1 MEERRSGKRVGTIVM
16 IGALLSALVTFM
28 IVAGLTPIIPTNDV
42 VRTILVINGV
52 LVLCLAGVV
61 IIEGREVLRARRA
74 RAAAAGLHM
83 RFVGWFAGIAA
94 LPAIFIAIVTS
105 ITLERSL
112 DPWFRGNVAGLLTN
126 AVEIA
131 RTYEEGQC
139 RTMARE
145 LNLMAGDINGA
156 KLTFD
161 QNRTLFHDWFVAR
174 SLFLG
179 FPVAMMISSNG
190 ATLESV
196 QHVAVAGI
204 SLPTEQDYAEA
215 SDTEPFCFL
224 PRNNG
229 AFGALVKL
237 SSFDNAFLFVARPG
251 DPKASAYTAQA
262 EEGLRYYEGL
272 EARRIGVQVAFAS
285 MYILVTLIL
294 LLSAIRL
301 GLAFANWLVL
311 PIRRLI
317 HATDQV
323 AAGNFYVQV
332 PTRKGESD
340 LAHLSAT
347 FNGMTQEL
355 RAQHDRLVAANEMMD
370 KRRRFTEAVLAG
382 VSAGVIGIDGKGRIT
397 VLNPSADKLLPASH
411 AEALGAPIDELMPAV
426 APLVGEVRA
435 GRHRLGQ
442 GQISIPRGTSE
453 RQVSVRVTKET
464 GADASEGYVITLD
477 DITDLVSAQRSAA
490 WADVARRIAHEI
502 KNPLTPIQL
511 SAERLK
517 RKYGK
522 FITSDREVFDQCTNP
537 IIRQVDDIKRM
548 VDEFSSF
555 ARTPKPVL
563 DDNDVTDVVK
573 HVVFL
578 MQVAHPDIEFVS
590 DLPQTPLKAR
600 FDHRLIGQAVTNI
613 VKNAT
618 EAMEPKAGG
627 ERGKVTVAVS
637 RTKDNL
643 ITIDVTDNGRGF
655 PKADRHKLLEPY
667 MTTRKEG
674 SGLGLAIVGKILEE
688 HGGGIDLLDHPE
700 AASGQSGA
708 RVRLWFPAQIDD
720 DQDVRLP
727 RAVDLSVEAKPS
739 EAPAAKQPTADA
751 DAGKAAAVKTAA
763 VKTPATESRGPEKSG
778 AETRGS
784 EAAEPVSEKLS

>member
-1 MEERRSGKRVGTIVM
+1 MTQGSDDGMSSTDTARPASAAPLLVDESRSGKRLGTIVV
-16 IGALLSALVTFM
+16 GVALLSALVTFL
-28 IVAGLTPIIPTNDV
+28 IVAGLTPIVPTSDV
-42 VRTILVINGV
+42 VVTILVTNSV
-52 LVLCLAGVV
+52 LVLCLLVV
-61 IIEGREVLRARRA
+61 VVVEGREILRARRA
-74 RAAAAGLHM
+74 RAAAAALHM

-112 DPWFRGNVAGLLTN
+112 DPWFRADLHDLLGNT
-126 AVEIA
+126 VEIA
-131 RTYEEGQC
+131 RTYQEGQC
-139 RTMARE
+139 RNIARE
-145 LNLMAGDINGA
+145 TNLMASDLNSA
-156 KLTFD
+156 KVTFD
-161 QNRTLFHDWFVAR
+161 ENRALFRDWLATR

-179 FPVAMMISSNG
+179 FPVAMILSGDGS
-190 ATLESV
+190 AIETV
-196 QHVAVAGI
+196 QHVAVPGI
-204 SLPTEQDYAEA
+204 ALPSAQDYAEA

-224 PRNNG
+224 PREG
-229 AFGALVKL
+229 GTFGALVKL
-237 SSFDNAFLFVARPG
+237 SAFDNAFLFVARQG
-251 DPKASAYTAQA
+251 DPRASEYAQKA

-272 EARRIGVQVAFAS
+272 EIKRVGVQIAFAS
-285 MYILVTLIL
+285 MYLLVTLIL

-301 GLAFANWLVL
+301 GLSFANWLVL

-355 RAQHDRLVAANEMMD
+355 RAQHDRLVATSEMMD

-397 VLNPSADKLLPASH
+397 VSNPSADKLLPAGQPDSPQGAMIDDLVPGLGPLI
-411 AEALGAPIDELMPAV
+411 AEARES
-426 APLVGEVRA
+426 
-435 GRHRLGQ
+435 RHRLVQ
-442 GQISIPRGTSE
+442 GQIALPRGTGE

-464 GADASEGYVITLD
+464 AGDTTEGYVITLD

-522 FITSDREVFDQCTNP
+522 FITSDKEIFDQCTNT

-563 DDNDVTDVVK
+563 EEGDVTDVVK
-573 HVVFL
+573 QVIFL
-578 MQVAHPDIEFVS
+578 VQMARPDIDFVS
-590 DLPQTPLKAR
+590 ELPAGPLKAC

-618 EAMEPKAGG
+618 EAIEPKQNG
-627 ERGKVTVAVS
+627 ERGKVTVVVS
-637 RTKDNL
+637 KSADDI
-643 ITIDVTDNGRGF
+643 ITIDVIDTGRGL
-655 PKADRHKLLEPY
+655 PASDRQKLLEPY

-674 SGLGLAIVGKILEE
+674 TGLGLAIVGKILEE
-688 HGGGIDLLDHPE
+688 HGGGIELLDHPDAGE
-700 AASGQSGA
+700 GRSGA
-708 RVRLWFPAQIDD
+708 CVRLWFPANATQRV
-720 DQDVRLP
+720 QAARALS
-727 RAVDLSVEAKPS
+727 AVDPASTPRMPDS
-739 EAPAAKQPTADA
+739 GAPAREAL
-751 DAGKAAAVKTAA
+751 
-763 VKTPATESRGPEKSG
+763 PEG
-778 AETRGS
+778 LA
-784 EAAEPVSEKLS
+784 

>member
-1 MEERRSGKRVGTIVM
+1 MSSTDLVRQASAAPLLLDEGRSGKRIGTIIM
-16 IGALLSALVTFM
+16 IVALLSALVGFL
-28 IVAGLTPIIPTNDV
+28 IIAGLTPILPTNDV
-42 VRTILVINGV
+42 VVAILVTNSV
-52 LVLCLAGVV
+52 LVVCLIVVV
-61 IIEGREVLRARRA
+61 IIEGRDVLRARRA

-94 LPAIFIAIVTS
+94 LPALFIALVTS

-112 DPWFRGNVAGLLTN
+112 DPWFRADLSTLLGNT
-126 AVEIA
+126 VEIA

-139 RTMARE
+139 RTIARE
-145 LNLMAGDINGA
+145 MNLMASDLNRA
-156 KLTFD
+156 KVMFD
-161 QNRTLFHDWFVAR
+161 ENRALFRDWLATR

-179 FPVAMMISSNG
+179 FPVAMILAGDGS
-190 ATLESV
+190 AIETV
-196 QHVAVAGI
+196 QHVAVPGI
-204 SLPTEQDYAEA
+204 ALPREQDYAEA

-224 PRNNG
+224 PREGG

-237 SSFDNAFLFVARPG
+237 SAFDNTFLFVARPG
-251 DPKASAYTAQA
+251 DPRASAYTKTA
-262 EEGLRYYEGL
+262 EEGLRYYQLL
-272 EARRIGVQVAFAS
+272 EAKRVGVQIAFAS
-285 MYILVTLIL
+285 MYLLVTLIL

-301 GLAFANWLVL
+301 GLSFANWLVL

-355 RAQHDRLVAANEMMD
+355 RAQHDRLVATSDMLD
-370 KRRRFTEAVLAG
+370 KRRRFTEAVLDG

-397 VLNPSADKLLPASH
+397 VLNPSADRLLPTSPSGSP
-411 AEALGAPIDELMPAV
+411 LGAMIDELMPAV
-426 APLVGEVRA
+426 GPLVTEARE
-435 GRHRLGQ
+435 GRHRLVQ
-442 GQISIPRGTSE
+442 GQIALARGMAE

-464 GADASEGYVITLD
+464 AGDPSEGYVITLD
-477 DITDLVSAQRSAA
+477 DITDLVFAQRSAA

-522 FITSDREVFDQCTNP
+522 FITSDREIFDQCTNT

-563 DDNDVTDVVK
+563 EESDVTDVVK

-578 MQVAHPDIEFVS
+578 MQVARPDIEFVTE
-590 DLPQTPLKAR
+590 LPQGPLRAR

-618 EAMEPKAGG
+618 EAIEQRANGEPGS
-627 ERGKVTVAVS
+627 VTIAVAKGPGDIV
-637 RTKDNL
+637 
-643 ITIDVTDNGRGF
+643 TIDVTDTGRGF
-655 PKADRHKLLEPY
+655 PNSDRQKLLEPY

-674 SGLGLAIVGKILEE
+674 TGLGLAIVGKILEE
-688 HGGGIDLLDHPE
+688 HGGGIELLDRPD
-700 AASGQSGA
+700 AAEGRSGA
-708 RVRLWFPAQIDD
+708 RVRLWFPANLAE
-720 DQDVRLP
+720 R
-727 RAVDLSVEAKPS
+727 
-739 EAPAAKQPTADA
+739 APA
-751 DAGKAAAVKTAA
+751 
-763 VKTPATESRGPEKSG
+763 SG
-778 AETRGS
+778 APGTLDPPSTQRADGL
-784 EAAEPVSEKLS
+784 EAASIESVPEKLS

>member
-1 MEERRSGKRVGTIVM
+1 MSSTDLSRPSTAAPLLVDEGRSGKPVGTFIMVA
-16 IGALLSALVTFM
+16 ALLSALVGFL
-28 IVAGLTPIIPTNDV
+28 IVAGLTPIAPTNAV
-42 VRTILVINGV
+42 VLTILATNSVFVVALVI
-52 LVLCLAGVV
+52 VV

-94 LPAIFIAIVTS
+94 LPALFIALVTS

-112 DPWFRGNVAGLLTN
+112 DPWFRADLRVLLGNT
-126 AVEIA
+126 VEIA
-131 RTYEEGQC
+131 HTYEEGQC

-145 LNLMAGDINGA
+145 LNLMAGDINSA
-156 KLTFD
+156 KVMFD
-161 QNRTLFHDWFVAR
+161 QNRALFHDWFATR

-179 FPVAMMISSNG
+179 FPVAMMLKSDGSTIE
-190 ATLESV
+190 TV
-196 QHVAVAGI
+196 QHVAVPGI
-204 SLPTEQDYAEA
+204 ALPRQEDYAEA

-224 PRNNG
+224 PRAGG
-229 AFGALVKL
+229 AFAALVKL
-237 SSFDNAFLFVARPG
+237 SAFDNAFLFVARPG
-251 DPKASAYTAQA
+251 DPHATEYTSAA
-262 EEGLRYYEGL
+262 EEGLRYYQAL
-272 EARRIGVQVAFAS
+272 EAKRVGVQIAFAS
-285 MYILVTLIL
+285 MYLLVTLIL

-301 GLAFANWLVL
+301 GLSFANWLVL

-355 RAQHDRLVAANEMMD
+355 RAQHDRLVAASDMMD

-382 VSAGVIGIDGKGRIT
+382 VSSGVIGIDAKGAIT
-397 VLNPSADKLLPASH
+397 VLNPSADKLLPRGEGKAPLGASLDELLPALGPLV
-411 AEALGAPIDELMPAV
+411 AEARE
-426 APLVGEVRA
+426 
-435 GRHRLGQ
+435 GRHRLVQ
-442 GQISIPRGTSE
+442 GQIELPRGTGE

-464 GADASEGYVITLD
+464 AGDAAEGYVITLD

-522 FITSDREVFDQCTNP
+522 FITSDREVFDQCTNT

-563 DDNDVTDVVK
+563 EESEVTDVAK
-573 HVVFL
+573 HVLFL
-578 MQVAHPDIEFVS
+578 MQVARPDIDFVAE
-590 DLPQTPLKAR
+590 LPSMPLKAR
-600 FDHRLIGQAVTNI
+600 FDHRLIGQALTNI

-618 EAMEPKAGG
+618 EAMEQKPGG
-627 ERGKVTVAVS
+627 ERGKVTVRVAKS
-637 RTKDNL
+637 KDDI
-643 ITIDVTDNGRGF
+643 ITIDITDTGRGF
-655 PKADRHKLLEPY
+655 PKSDRQKLLEPY
-667 MTTRKEG
+667 TTTRKEG
-674 SGLGLAIVGKILEE
+674 TGLGLAIVGRILEE
-688 HGGGIDLLDHPE
+688 HGGGIELLDHPDTE
-700 AASGQSGA
+700 RGQAGA
-708 RVRLWFPAQIDD
+708 WVRLWFPANLDTETG
-720 DQDVRLP
+720 P
-727 RAVDLSVEAKPS
+727 
-739 EAPAAKQPTADA
+739 DA
-751 DAGKAAAVKTAA
+751 DGRHGARLDAQGVHA
-763 VKTPATESRGPEKSG
+763 RG
-778 AETRGS
+778 R
-784 EAAEPVSEKLS
+784 LD